1 MALSWLNRKKLQN
14 GKVRSEEGAS
24 ISFKVEKGSLFGRY
38 QTARFCQPFEKP
50 TEKRWPYW
58 LHHQSHIEGAK
69 VGIINECEILYFVK
83 MILFCW
89 FSHCL
94 Y

>member
-50 TEKRWPYW
+50 TEKRWPY
-58 LHHQSHIEGAK
+58 
-69 VGIINECEILYFVK
+69 
-83 MILFCW
+83 
-89 FSHCL
+89 
-94 Y
+94 